1 MELNDFV
8 KNFAAQFEE
17 TDASEFTPDTEYKLL
32 DEWGSMT
39 ALTII
44 AMIDDVYHVQIKGAA
59 IQNADTIEDLFNHV
73 KGLVS

>member
-17 TDASEFTPDTEYKLL
+17 TDASEFKPDTEYKLL
-32 DEWGSMT
+32 EEWSSMT
-39 ALTII
+39 SLTII

-59 IQNADTIEDLFNHV
+59 IQNADTIEDLFNQV
-73 KGLVS
+73 KVLVP